1 MNYILESGY
10 LFPLFIFSW
19 FLSIFFRKRILFFVF
34 SVLIVSL
41 FYFFRDITY
50 SIPRNPYQLNSPC
63 QGTVLSVKRISNM
76 IHMAVFLS
84 PFDVHLQ
91 YTPCQG
97 EIIEQTYKKGE
108 FNMAH
113 LFEKSNYN
121 ERMETI
127 ILNKVFGKVKIL
139 QIAGL
144 LARSIVP
151 FYNKGDTIEQNVPF
165 GLIRLG
171 SRVDIILKDHN
182 KYRITVK
189 QGDKIKIGD
198 PIITFKK

>member
-1 MNYILESGY
+1 MNYILKSGY
-10 LFPLFIFSW
+10 LFPFFIFAW
-19 FLSIFFRKRILFFVF
+19 VLSIYFRQKIIFYVF
-34 SVLIVSL
+34 SVLIVFL

-63 QGTVLSVKRISNM
+63 QGTVLSVKRETDL
-76 IHMAVFLS
+76 IHLSVFLS
-84 PFDVHLQ
+84 PFDVHIQ

-97 EIIEQTYKKGE
+97 EIIDQTYKKGE

-121 ERMETI
+121 ERMETTI
-127 ILNKVFGKVKIL
+127 RNNVFGEVKIF

-171 SRVDIILKDHN
+171 SRVDIILKDCN
-182 KYRITVK
+182 TYRIAVK

-198 PIITFKK
+198 PIITA